1 MDCLFGKFHTEG
13 TFAVKYKAAQTMAVP
28 FINSG
33 TPGNDWKCVGICGQ
47 HNDGA
52 GGVVISIYC
61 TFMSLLAQCATKR
74 PRR

>member
-1 MDCLFGKFHTEG
+1 
-13 TFAVKYKAAQTMAVP
+13 MAVP

-52 GGVVISIYC
+52 GGVATSIYC